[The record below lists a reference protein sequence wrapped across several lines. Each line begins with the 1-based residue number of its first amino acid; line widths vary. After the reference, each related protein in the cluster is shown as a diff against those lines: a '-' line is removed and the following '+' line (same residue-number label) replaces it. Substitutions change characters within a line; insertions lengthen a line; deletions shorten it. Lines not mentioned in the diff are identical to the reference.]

1 MAPVVPFAPVSTRC
15 QVAPPSVVR
24 YRPRTPPG
32 TNRLPAAAAK
42 IRLGLVGSMA
52 SRPMRSLPASPADAQ
67 VVPPSVDRN
76 TPLPGNVT
84 LPPPGLPSPVPAY
97 RVPLGVIARAPIDGV
112 TVAGQALLK
121 VRPASVLRHTPPV
134 AAPAYTVSGRTGST
148 TRSVTRPPIL
158 AGPSGCHAAAARPAA
173 RGAVAA
179 RTAWS
184 CAARYPASSAT
195 GDRNGYRRWAANH
208 WSLPAGPLPGPSSSS
223 PATLSRSPAGA
234 AEPG

>member
-1 MAPVVPFAPVSTRC
+1 MATPATQTCRDAAGSTQIRPNHQPYVDCDEVSVDELAVRVH
-15 QVAPPSVVR
+15 VAPASVVR

-42 IRLGLVGSMA
+42 IRFGLVGSTA
-52 SRPMRSLPASPADAQ
+52 SRPMRSLPVRPAGAQ

-112 TVAGQALLK
+112 TVVGHALLK

-134 AAPAYTVSGRTGST
+134 AAPAYT
-148 TRSVTRPPIL
+148 
-158 AGPSGCHAAAARPAA
+158 
-173 RGAVAA
+173 
-179 RTAWS
+179 
-184 CAARYPASSAT
+184 
-195 GDRNGYRRWAANH
+195 
-208 WSLPAGPLPGPSSSS
+208 
-223 PATLSRSPAGA
+223 
-234 AEPG
+234 